1 MAAYSSTNYGCID
14 RDTAIIITGTVAAS
28 QTLTAGKGVVTDSSG
43 NWIICPTNTDGV
55 RKVGVINS
63 DVTTASGETQ
73 AGVEITLFGWCNVV
87 VDAALE
93 IGQCVKPSDK
103 TAGQF
108 EVVVNTDDILKV
120 GTAFSTGGTN
130 AQATILLGVI

>member
-1 MAAYSSTNYGCID
+1 MAAYSSTNYGCIN

-28 QTLTAGKGVVTDSSG
+28 QTLTAGDAVVTDSSG

-55 RKVGVINS
+55 RKVGVICS
-63 DVTTASGETQ
+63 DVTTAAGETQ
-73 AGVEITLFGWCNVV
+73 EGVDICLMGWCNVI

-93 IGQCVKPSDK
+93 IGQCVKPSDA

-108 EVVVNTDDILKV
+108 EVVVNTDDLLKV
-120 GTAFSTGGTN
+120 GTAFSAGGTN

>member
-1 MAAYSSTNYGCID
+1 MAAYSSTNYGCIN
-14 RDTAIIITGTVAAS
+14 RDGAIIVNGTVAAS
-28 QTLTAGKGVVTDSSG
+28 QTLTAGDAVVTDSAG

-63 DVTTASGETQ
+63 DVTTGAGETQ
-73 AGVEITLFGWCNVV
+73 SGVEITLFGWCNVV

-93 IGQCVKPSDK
+93 IGQKVKPSDA

-108 EVVVNTDDILKV
+108 EVAINTDDILV
-120 GTAFSTGGTN
+120 IGTAMSAGGTN
-130 AQATILLGVI
+130 AQATILLGVC

>member
-1 MAAYSSTNYGCID
+1 MAAYSSTNYGCIN
-14 RDTAIIITGTVAAS
+14 RDGAIIVNGTVAAS
-28 QTLTAGKGVVTDSSG
+28 QTLTAGDAVVTDSSG

-63 DVTTASGETQ
+63 DVTTGAGETQ
-73 AGVEITLFGWCNVV
+73 SGVEITLFGWCNVV

-93 IGQCVKPSDK
+93 IGQKVKPSDA

-108 EVVVNTDDILKV
+108 EVAANTDDILV
-120 GTAFSTGGTN
+120 IGTAMSAGGTN
-130 AQATILLGVI
+130 AQATILLGVC

>member
-1 MAAYSSTNYGCID
+1 MAAYSSTNYGCIN
-14 RDTAIIITGTVAAS
+14 RDNAIIVNGTVAAS
-28 QTLTAGKGVVTDSSG
+28 QTLTAGDAVVTDSSG
-43 NWIICPTNTDGV
+43 NWIICPTNTDGT

-73 AGVEITLFGWCNVV
+73 SGVEITLFGWCNVV

-93 IGQCVKPSDK
+93 IGQTVKPSDA

-108 EVVVNTDDILKV
+108 EVCINTDDILKV
-120 GTAFSTGGTN
+120 GTALSAGGTN
-130 AQATILLGVI
+130 AQATILIGVI